1 MAAKILIVDDDMETL
16 KLVGLMLQRQGYQI
30 VAANS
35 GKQAIV
41 LAKSEQPELII
52 LDIMMPDM
60 DGYEVARQIR
70 KDPQTAAMAILMFS
84 AKNQAAD
91 KVAGYD
97 AGVDDYVTKPI
108 HPAELMV
115 RIKALLSR
123 GEVRSTRGEV
133 PLRGH
138 TIGFLASKGGVGLS
152 TTILNT
158 AILLHQKHKLDVI
171 VTELRPGQG
180 SNALDL
186 GFTSPESLNKLLKSP
201 PDEITANA
209 VEDQL
214 LRISYGIRLLMASS
228 HIQDASLLTQTEQI
242 EMVIRRLPELGQLV
256 LLDIGASFLPNID
269 QVLSHCQELI
279 VGIEPYPSSIQRARL
294 LLDDVAR
301 TGFGKSRLL
310 HVVSINRLQADD
322 QHSATQLQ
330 EILGRPI
337 AQVISPVPELAFQA
351 TQRGLPLLQI
361 QPESLAVQQYTQ
373 LANQIAERI
382 QQ

>member
-16 KLVGLMLQRQGYQI
+16 KLVGLMLQRQGFQI

-35 GKQAIV
+35 GKQAIM
-41 LAKSEQPELII
+41 LAKSEQPELMV

-60 DGYEVARQIR
+60 DGYEVTRQIR
-70 KDPQTAAMAILMFS
+70 KDPQTAGIAILMFS
-84 AKNQAAD
+84 AKNQVSD

-97 AGVDDYVTKPI
+97 AGVDDYLTKPI

-123 GEVRSTRGEV
+123 GKIHNAREAVSPKGY
-133 PLRGH
+133 
-138 TIGFLASKGGVGLS
+138 TIGFLASKGGIGLS

-158 AILLHQKHKLDVI
+158 AIMLHQKHKLDVI
-171 VTELRPGQG
+171 VAELRPGQG

-186 GFTSPESLNKLLKSP
+186 GFANSESLNKLLKSP
-201 PDEITANA
+201 VGEITAGA
-209 VEDQL
+209 LKDQL

-228 HIQDASLLTQTEQI
+228 HIQDASLLSQTEQM
-242 EMVIRRLPELGQLV
+242 EMITRRLPELGQLV

-279 VGIEPYPSSIQRARL
+279 VGIEPYPSSIQRTRL

-310 HVVSINRLQADD
+310 HVIAVNRLRADI
-322 QHSATQLQ
+322 QLSITQMQ
-330 EILGRPI
+330 EMLGRPI
-337 AQVISPVPELAFQA
+337 AQVISPVPEMAFQA
-351 TQRGLPLLQI
+351 VQRSLPLVQI
-361 QPESLAVQQYTQ
+361 QSEGLVVQQFTQ
-373 LANQIAERI
+373 LASQIAERI
-382 QQ
+382 KR